1 MTKPAGHLLIVDDE
15 AANRDMLAR
24 RLAKQGYTF
33 ELAASGAEALALLAS
48 SQFDVV
54 LLDVQMP
61 VMSGFEVLANI
72 RKSRS
77 LIELPVILVTA
88 RAESGHIAD
97 GLERGANDYITK
109 PIDFQVALARI
120 RNQQALKNAESA
132 GRERSNLA
140 RSLRELALRSVSEPR
155 R

>member
-33 ELAASGAEALALLAS
+33 ELAAGGAEALALLAS

-61 VMSGFEVLANI
+61 VISGFKVLANI

-88 RAESGHIAD
+88 RAESADIAN

-109 PIDFQVALARI
+109 PIDFPVALARI
-120 RNQQALKNAESA
+120 RNQQALKNAESS
-132 GRERSNLA
+132 GRERNNLA
-140 RSLRELALRSVSEPR
+140 RSLREMALRSVSEPR